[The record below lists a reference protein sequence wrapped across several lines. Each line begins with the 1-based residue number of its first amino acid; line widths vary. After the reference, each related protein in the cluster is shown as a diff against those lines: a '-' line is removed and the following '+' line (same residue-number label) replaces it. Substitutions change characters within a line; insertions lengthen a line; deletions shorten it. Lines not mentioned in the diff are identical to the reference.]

1 MNATNECR
9 IYVAS
14 LSDYNAGILHGRW
27 IDATQ
32 GVEAIRAEIA
42 EMLRESK
49 YPNVTV
55 KHPETGADVPSAE
68 EYAIHDYELGG
79 LKIGEYESL
88 ETVAALAEAIEEH
101 GAAFVAWHN
110 NAPDYNTDADDFQEQ
125 YLGEWDSLA
134 DYAENYWNE
143 CGEFDAD
150 KLSGDNWWHPARY
163 IDWEAMGRDLQL
175 NGDVWTAEAE
185 GGRIYVFS
193 NQ

>member
-32 GVEAIRAEIA
+32 GVEHMQEEIA
-42 EMLRESK
+42 AMLAESK
-49 YPNVTV
+49 Q
-55 KHPETGADVPSAE
+55 DVAE

-101 GAAFVAWHN
+101 GEAFAHWHN
-110 NAPDYNTDADDFQEQ
+110 NAPGYNTDADDFQEQ
-125 YLGEWDSLA
+125 YRGEWDSLA
-134 DYAENYWNE
+134 DYAEQLAE
-143 CGEFDAD
+143 DCGSIPKDLPNFIRH
-150 KLSGDNWWHPARY
+150 N
-163 IDWEAMGRDLQL
+163 IDWEGVAHDMQC
-175 NGDVWTAEAE
+175 NGDVWTAEAD

>member
-14 LSDYNAGILHGRW
+14 LSDYNAGVLHGRW

-32 GVEAIRAEIA
+32 GVEHMQEEIA
-42 EMLRESK
+42 AMLAESK
-49 YPNVTV
+49 Q
-55 KHPETGADVPSAE
+55 DVAE

-88 ETVAALAEAIEEH
+88 ETVAALAEAIDEH

-110 NAPDYNTDADDFQEQ
+110 NAPDYNTDSDDFQEQ

-134 DYAENYWNE
+134 DYAENYWND

-150 KLSGDNWWHPARY
+150 KLSGGNWWHPARY

-185 GGRIYVFS
+185 GGKVYVFS